1 MERPEV
7 DRSRVGAFGISRGG
21 YSVLQLAGTAPEKV
35 KAVVAIAGHPFQNEP
50 SKEEMKE
57 ILKTRNERAKFRFG
71 QEDGPTWVPNWSAEK
86 EIAMSKDWSLESL
99 GLVEKI
105 NMPVLMINGDQDGL
119 APASN
124 IYFMLQSGK
133 PGLRSAKIYKNSGH
147 CAFDHQLEWGPIAF
161 EWLAEKLQN

>member
-1 MERPEV
+1 
-7 DRSRVGAFGISRGG
+7 
-21 YSVLQLAGTAPEKV
+21 
-35 KAVVAIAGHPFQNEP
+35 
-50 SKEEMKE
+50 
-57 ILKTRNERAKFRFG
+57 
-71 QEDGPTWVPNWSAEK
+71 
-86 EIAMSKDWSLESL
+86 MSKDWSLESL

-161 EWLAEKLQN
+161 EWLAEKLKN